1 MKSTIGIYE
10 THTQAM
16 QALEALNAAH
26 FSLKNISLVGNA
38 ELVNDHLHVK
48 TNYLKEIGASI
59 GVVTGTVLG
68 VLTGIGVFV
77 VPGFGFLY
85 GAGAIVGAAAGL
97 DFGIIGGGLLAIL
110 AIYGVEKE
118 QSIAYD
124 EHLKEGKWMV
134 VAQGDDAQLNKAMD
148 ILQAN
153 SRFIGLSIH

>member
-1 MKSTIGIYE
+1 
-10 THTQAM
+10 
-16 QALEALNAAH
+16 
-26 FSLKNISLVGNA
+26 
-38 ELVNDHLHVK
+38 
-48 TNYLKEIGASI
+48 
-59 GVVTGTVLG
+59 VTGTVLG

-134 VAQGDDAQLNKAMD
+134 VAQGDDAQLNKAMN

>member
-26 FSLKNISLVGNA
+26 FPLKNISLVGNA